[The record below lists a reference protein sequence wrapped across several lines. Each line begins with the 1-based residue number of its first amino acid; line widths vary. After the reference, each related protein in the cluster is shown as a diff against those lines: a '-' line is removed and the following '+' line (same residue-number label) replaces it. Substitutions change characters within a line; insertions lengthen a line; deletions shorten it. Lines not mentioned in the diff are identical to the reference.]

1 MLVRSIKN
9 IAFRA
14 LLLGGAL
21 CAVGL
26 FVTQPLRLAP
36 DALAGTVPNEARGAL
51 VFAAMGC
58 ASCHMVPETE
68 TPKVLAGGK
77 SFHTDFG
84 TFYAPNISTD
94 PTYGIGGWSDLDI
107 ANAVLKGTSPDGQ
120 HNYPVFPY
128 GSYGR
133 ADVADIAD
141 LIAFLRT
148 LTPDQTPSLPHDVA
162 FPFNIRASLGGWKML
177 FARTSWVVN
186 GTLSPE
192 QTRGRELV
200 EALGHCGEC
209 HTPRN
214 PLGGM
219 KRDAWLAGAA
229 IPNSKGRT
237 PDIRPQTLQW
247 SSSDIVAYLKTG
259 LTPGYDSAGGEMVE
273 VIANTSQLPDSDLV
287 AIAAYLLWVPEAEVS
302 EP

>member
-1 MLVRSIKN
+1 MRSMNSIV
-9 IAFRA
+9 FRA
-14 LLLGGAL
+14 LLVGGAL
-21 CAVGL
+21 FAAGL
-26 FVTQPLRLAP
+26 FVTRPQRLAP
-36 DALAGTVPNEARGAL
+36 DAFAGTAPDEDRGAL

-58 ASCHMVPETE
+58 ASCHMAPETDAQ
-68 TPKVLAGGK
+68 KVLAGGK

-94 PTYGIGGWSDLDI
+94 PIQGIGSWSDLDI

-120 HNYPVFPY
+120 HYYPAFPY

-133 ADVADIAD
+133 ADIADIAD
-141 LIAFLRT
+141 LIAYLRT
-148 LTPDQTPSLPHDVA
+148 LEPDQTPSVAHDVE
-162 FPFNIRASLGGWKML
+162 FPFNFRASLGAWKML
-177 FARTSWVVN
+177 FARPSWVVN
-186 GTLSPE
+186 GALSLE

-214 PLGGM
+214 VLGGM
-219 KRDAWLAGAA
+219 MRDAWLAGAA

-247 SSSDIVAYLKTG
+247 SDSDIVAYLKTG
-259 LTPGYDSAGGEMVE
+259 LTPDYDSAGGEMVE
-273 VIANTSQLPDSDLV
+273 VIANTSQLPDSDLS
-287 AIAAYLLWVPEAEVS
+287 AIAAYLLWVPGAEATEK
-302 EP
+302 